1 MKDMT
6 TKNISNKLFY
16 VFALVAVVCLVLF
29 FPYFQKDMQKRPL
42 FEKLGYT
49 PQGKFYKI
57 VLGEFR
63 WFMGDYLSFKSIIYY
78 GGKVDKISERK
89 FHEVEF
95 YNLYRTIE
103 TSIILNPYNED
114 AYYFAQGAFTW
125 DIGKIREVNALL
137 KYVMKYRTWDFKI
150 PFFLG
155 FNYAYFLKDYKTAAY
170 YYKKA
175 SEISGSALFTN
186 LAARYF
192 YEGGETELGIAY
204 LKTMIKI
211 TRKES
216 IKKSYEVRLQA
227 LEAIYTIERAIKRY
241 KEKNKA
247 LPKDIDELVRKGF
260 LREVPKDP
268 YGGKFYIDKDGK
280 VRTTSK
286 LAFKRPKHKKGNE
299 NGSNKSK

>member
-1 MKDMT
+1 MKEINIKT
-6 TKNISNKLFY
+6 ISNKLFY
-16 VFALVAVVCLVLF
+16 IFAIFSAICLILF
-29 FPYFQKDMQKRPL
+29 FPYFQKDMQQRPL

-57 VLGEFR
+57 ILGEFR

-78 GGKVDKISERK
+78 GGKVDKIREGK
-89 FHEVEF
+89 FNEVEF

-103 TSIILNPYNED
+103 TSILLNPYNED

-125 DIGKIREVNALL
+125 DIGKIKEVNALL

-150 PFFLG
+150 PFFIG
-155 FNYAYFLKDYKTAAY
+155 FNYAYFLKDYKKAAY

-175 SEISGSALFTN
+175 SEISGSPLFTR

-204 LKTMIKI
+204 LKTMIKL
-211 TRKES
+211 TRKEN
-216 IKKSYEVRLQA
+216 IRKSYEIRLKA
-227 LEAIYTIERAIKRY
+227 LEAINQIEKAIKKY
-241 KEKNKA
+241 KDQYGT
-247 LPKDIDELVRKGF
+247 LPGNIEELVKTGF
-260 LREVPKDP
+260 LKKIPEDP
-268 YGGKFYIDKDGK
+268 YGGKFYIDKNGK

-286 LAFKRPKHKKGNE
+286 LAFTR
-299 NGSNKSK
+299 